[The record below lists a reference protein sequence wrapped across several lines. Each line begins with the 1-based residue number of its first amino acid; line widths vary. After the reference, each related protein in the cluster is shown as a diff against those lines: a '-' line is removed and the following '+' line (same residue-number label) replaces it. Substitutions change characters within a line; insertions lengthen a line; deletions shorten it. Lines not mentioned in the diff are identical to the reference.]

1 MSEKF
6 LNMENFDNE
15 INNSEKL
22 VLVDFYATWCGPCK
36 MLAPVLENIAEEYQD
51 KINVYKV
58 NVDEEMELAR
68 KFNIAS
74 IPTLIFFKDGKVA
87 KTLVGLVSKSDLQE
101 EINTLL

>member
-6 LNMENFDNE
+6 LNMENFDE
-15 INNSEKL
+15 EVNNSEKL

-68 KFNIAS
+68 KFNIVS
-74 IPTLIFFKDGKVA
+74 IPTLIFFKEGKVA

-101 EINTLL
+101 EINALL

>member
-68 KFNIAS
+68 KFNIVS
-74 IPTLIFFKDGKVA
+74 IPTLIFFKEGKVA